1 MPDTPLS
8 GVEEHAHGPLYAY
21 RAMKRAGEVQHDP
34 MQELAAEKLQSLH
47 NALLHY
53 APTTG
58 RKGLKERL
66 GLGRRKQEPPQ
77 GLYIFGGVGRGKSML
92 MDVFHAHAPTEA
104 KRRVHFYTFMAEV
117 HERLHAWRQ
126 TAKAANKE
134 DPLPE
139 VAAEMARE
147 AWLLCFDEFQVVNV
161 ADAMILGRLFEA
173 LFEQGAVVVATSNTP
188 PNRLYEGGLQ
198 RERFT
203 PFIELLR
210 ERMDVL
216 ELDGGVDYR
225 LNQLRELS
233 TYHTPLDSAAR
244 AAMDAAFRRLT
255 EGATPEA
262 DRLTVKGRTI
272 TVPQAARGVARADFA
287 TLCEQ
292 PLGAQ
297 DYMALAARYHTLVL
311 DDVPQLDD
319 SRRDAA
325 RRFTALVD
333 ALYEHRCNL
342 VVAADAE
349 PHHLYTGH
357 DGAEAFQRTSSRLME
372 MQARAYIDTAWLG
385 GG

>member
-1 MPDTPLS
+1 MPDTLS
-8 GVEEHAHGPLYAY
+8 GAQEHAHGPLHAY
-21 RAMKRAGEVQHDP
+21 RAMKRANQVQHDP
-34 MQELAAEKLQSLH
+34 AQELAAEKLQSLH
-47 NALLHY
+47 NALLHH
-53 APTTG
+53 APSAG
-58 RKGLKERL
+58 RRGLKERL

-92 MDVFHAHAPTEA
+92 MDVFHAHAPTDA
-104 KRRVHFYTFMAEV
+104 KRRVHFHTFMADV
-117 HERLHAWRQ
+117 HDRLHAWRQ
-126 TAKAANKE
+126 SAKAADKE
-134 DPLPE
+134 DPLPD

-173 LFEQGAVVVATSNTP
+173 LFEHGAVVVATSNTP
-188 PNRLYEGGLQ
+188 PHRLYEGGLQ

-216 ELDGGVDYR
+216 ELDNGVDYR
-225 LNQLRELS
+225 LQQLRELS

-244 AAMDAAFRRLT
+244 AAVESAFAKLT
-255 EGATPEA
+255 EGTTPA
-262 DRLTVKGRTI
+262 PDRLTVKGRGVEI
-272 TVPQAARGVARADFA
+272 PLAARGVARSDFA
-287 TLCEQ
+287 ALCEH

-297 DYMALAARYHTLVL
+297 DYMSLAATYHTLVL
-311 DDVPQLDD
+311 TDVPQLDE
-319 SRRDAA
+319 SRRNAA
-325 RRFTALVD
+325 RRFTALID

-342 VVAADAE
+342 VIAADAE
-349 PHHLYTGH
+349 PHELYTGH
-357 DGAEAFQRTSSRLME
+357 DGAEAFQRTASRLME